1 MNKYKKKRDKILDKI
16 IELRNQYFDLLSD
29 NDKKNLFIVRTGNEC
44 MKYAK
49 TQDPPPQIPQIYF
62 IDLAS
67 DIDVGQ
73 KIGSLVSLIE
83 KQYWLTDQ
91 EREFLK
97 SLEKDYNNIF

>member
-1 MNKYKKKRDKILDKI
+1 MDKYEKKRVKILNKI
-16 IELRNQYFDLLSD
+16 IELKKEYWSCDKTGKVRVRNL
-29 NDKKNLFIVRTGNEC
+29 NEI
-44 MKYAK
+44 MKYAQTK
-49 TQDPPPQIPQIYF
+49 DPRPRIPKIYF

-73 KIGSLVSLIE
+73 KIGSLVSLIV

-97 SLEKDYNNIF
+97 SLEKDYNDVF